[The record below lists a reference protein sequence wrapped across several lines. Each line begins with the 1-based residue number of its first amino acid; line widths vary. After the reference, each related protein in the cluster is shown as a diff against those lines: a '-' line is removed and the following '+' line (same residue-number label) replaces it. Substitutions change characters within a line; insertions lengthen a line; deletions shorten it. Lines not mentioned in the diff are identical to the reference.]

1 MEITI
6 QQNSKYGLVVSSR
19 VIAKE
24 LGKRHTHVIRDLE
37 KILTDPNMGSLNLTG
52 SNLRTLIIPSN
63 YKDKKGEERKE
74 YLLTKDG
81 FTLYMFNIQGY
92 QEFKLAYINKFNEME
107 KALKEPKV
115 TQVPVSYEHTRKIMA
130 YGVPVMNVK
139 LLGSITGLS
148 HYEIIST
155 GKKVGAVVLRSEKLK
170 EFKVENGLNS
180 QIAMLMILYKEQVIA
195 ICKAY
200 GVYEKLK
207 NIIESY
213 FRTDNRIE
221 HKVDETS
228 SIIKKEKPFNDVYL
242 NKMYEAMQEI
252 HKLESKVEKIVEEE
266 INPLYEKIIKMA
278 QDKKGLTLT
287 AFNCMKY
294 DRMTK

>member
-6 QQNSKYGLVVSSR
+6 QENSKYGLVVSSR

-24 LGKRHTHVIRDLE
+24 LGKRHDNVVRDLE
-37 KILTDPNMGSLNLTG
+37 KILET
-52 SNLRTLIIPSN
+52 SNLSSLIIPSF
-63 YKDKKGEERKE
+63 YRTQGQKREYKE

-92 QEFKLAYINKFNEME
+92 QDFKLAYINKFNEME
-107 KALKEPKV
+107 KALREPKAI
-115 TQVPVSYEHTRKIMA
+115 QVPVSYEHTRKIMA

-200 GVYEKLK
+200 GVYEKVK

-213 FRTDNRIE
+213 FKTDNRIE
-221 HKVDETS
+221 HKVDETL
-228 SIIKKEKPFNDVYL
+228 KKVKPFKDVYL
-242 NKMYEAMQEI
+242 NKIFETMQEI
-252 HKLESKVEKIVEEE
+252 HKLESKVEKIITEE
-266 INPLYEKIIKMA
+266 INPLY
-278 QDKKGLTLT
+278 DKVIELAKSKRDLTLV